1 VAIGDWNQAEDKSIG
16 DIDEISA
23 EAIAA
28 IRWLPTT
35 KPAEATKPAA
45 VPAVPKATEQKLILD
60 RWQSSRD
67 DASILLTTDRAYA
80 EAAAEANLSAL
91 LVTGFD
97 DCITGKY
104 PNRVLASDIT
114 EVLPAGSRVV
124 LSLAEDSREQSKLI
138 NQLAWSLKKASYLVK
153 IAYQSEAL
161 DQCKSFDLWR
171 GLQLGTLSQ
180 KPDQVITREQLID
193 GKYLPDIKP
202 PKRCKLLGIKAL
214 HGMGKTEQYARIADH
229 RRRDSGVWLPILYAT
244 HRIQLSVSGGSR
256 LGLDHASTIAA
267 AGTNPATTGYSVC
280 LDSMKFSD
288 HAGSQS
294 IFKVED
300 WHDAIVVFDEIEQ
313 ALQHL
318 LFSVTLGSHR
328 IEIMRN
334 FAQLIRNVAAS
345 DHGLILLGDADLSDI
360 SIALLQALSGGLL
373 TSANTHIVEAEK
385 PERSARVAHFYP
397 KIEGII
403 DGLNAAIMMG
413 DRVIIHTSAQKEK
426 SKWSSINVEKYLSS
440 KYPNSSII
448 RIDSQTVN
456 DPDHPAYGGVSAINQ
471 LVAKYQIII
480 ASPVIETGVSI
491 DQLEQVSAINSVW
504 YLGSGL
510 QAEQSVRQTLERVR
524 SDVPRHLYVPT
535 GTGLGQ
541 IGNGSES
548 PYFVALGEDS
558 KAKASD
564 TLASYKAAAEAD
576 HAEDMKAFMT
586 AWCDY
591 AAHINAGKKDYRNT
605 IVRSLRAAGYQI
617 TEAEALDKAEA
628 EVIASTFNE
637 IKTGSWDAKNAA
649 VANST
654 GCQNQDEAI
663 RLDNRDR
670 LSPAE
675 GYKLR
680 KFKLS
685 ERYSIEQ
692 DDVTAD
698 LDHDDDDGCYGKLQL
713 HFWLTAGREQ
723 LADRDDIRRNT
734 RRRRDQLAWLP
745 DANRELLKGKVE
757 ALESLGIPEL
767 IETIATEPDRCW
779 HKFSP
784 ELMELRDRFVAN
796 RHRFGDVIGCS
807 ITGSSLDN
815 PVAIARSILGK
826 VGIELIKPEDQ
837 PKQVRL
843 EDGSRIRQ
851 YQLGFEF
858 AEVFGDRVDQF
869 DRWHHAEIERITEW
883 NEKELIRIEAEAAA
897 AAHPPGAIEPEREER
912 IEPEPEP
919 ITINPAWIDRYRSM
933 PPENRSAWLGMFA
946 EPIALA
952 VATAAESIPKA
963 A

>member
-1 VAIGDWNQAEDKSIG
+1 
-16 DIDEISA
+16 
-23 EAIAA
+23 
-28 IRWLPTT
+28 
-35 KPAEATKPAA
+35 
-45 VPAVPKATEQKLILD
+45 
-60 RWQSSRD
+60 
-67 DASILLTTDRAYA
+67 
-80 EAAAEANLSAL
+80 
-91 LVTGFD
+91 
-97 DCITGKY
+97 
-104 PNRVLASDIT
+104 
-114 EVLPAGSRVV
+114 
-124 LSLAEDSREQSKLI
+124 
-138 NQLAWSLKKASYLVK
+138 
-153 IAYQSEAL
+153 
-161 DQCKSFDLWR
+161 
-171 GLQLGTLSQ
+171 LQLGTLSQ

-202 PKRCKLLGIKAL
+202 PKGCKLLATKAL
-214 HGMGKTEQYARIADH
+214 HGMGKTEQYARNADH
-229 RRRDSGVWLPILYAT
+229 RRRECGVWLPILYGT
-244 HRIQLSVSGGSR
+244 HRVQLSVSGGSR
-256 LGLDHASTIAA
+256 LGLEHADTIAA
-267 AGTNPATTGYSVC
+267 AGSNPVTTGYSVVF
-280 LDSMKFSD
+280 DSMKFSD

-318 LFSVTLGSHR
+318 LFSATLGSHR

-345 DHGLILLGDADLSDI
+345 QHGLIIIGDADLSDI

-385 PERSARVAHFYP
+385 PERSARMAHFYP
-397 KIEGII
+397 TIECVI
-403 DGLNAAIMMG
+403 DGLNQAIMMG

-426 SKWSSINVEKYLSS
+426 SKWSSINIEKYLAA
-440 KYPNSSII
+440 KYPDCSII

-491 DQLEQVSAINSVW
+491 DQLEKEFAIDSVW

-548 PYFVALGEDS
+548 PYFVSLGEDS

-591 AAHINAGKKDYRNT
+591 AACLNSGKKDYRNT

-617 TEAEALDKAEA
+617 TEAEALDKATKTE
-628 EVIASTFNE
+628 IADTFDE
-637 IKTGSWDAKNAA
+637 IKNGSWDAKNAA

-654 GCQNQDEAI
+654 GCKNQDEAM

-680 KFKLS
+680 KWKLS
-685 ERYSIEQ
+685 ERYSVEQ
-692 DDVTAD
+692 DDVTAA
-698 LDHDDDDGCYGKLQL
+698 LDHDDDEGCYSKLQL